1 MLPKHLQYQR
11 GGLGEGGADFGPALR
26 GEARLPIARAA
37 PAHPTHNILT
47 HNTHT
52 HRRAQSCIKKIDPE
66 DIEIDI
72 DAIDP
77 TTFWTV
83 DAFIKDCLPGGKKFK
98 KAKGGA
104 GGAASAGAAGAV
116 SSSDPKAKKPKVA

>member
-1 MLPKHLQYQR
+1 VGR
-11 GGLGEGGADFGPALR
+11 R
-26 GEARLPIARAA
+26 GE
-37 PAHPTHNILT
+37 
-47 HNTHT
+47 
-52 HRRAQSCIKKIDPE
+52 RRATHLWPARRPFPNLSTPRFCHPQSCIKKIDPE

-98 KAKGGA
+98 KAKGSGGA
-104 GGAASAGAAGAV
+104 GGGAAGAA
-116 SSSDPKAKKPKVA
+116 SSADPKAKKPKL

>member
-1 MLPKHLQYQR
+1 MGRRGERRATHL
-11 GGLGEGGADFGPALR
+11 GPARRPFPNLSTPR
-26 GEARLPIARAA
+26 FC
-37 PAHPTHNILT
+37 HP
-47 HNTHT
+47 
-52 HRRAQSCIKKIDPE
+52 QSCIKKIDPE

-98 KAKGGA
+98 KAKGGGA
-104 GGAASAGAAGAV
+104 GAGGGGGGAASGAA
-116 SSSDPKAKKPKVA
+116 SSADPKAKKAKVA